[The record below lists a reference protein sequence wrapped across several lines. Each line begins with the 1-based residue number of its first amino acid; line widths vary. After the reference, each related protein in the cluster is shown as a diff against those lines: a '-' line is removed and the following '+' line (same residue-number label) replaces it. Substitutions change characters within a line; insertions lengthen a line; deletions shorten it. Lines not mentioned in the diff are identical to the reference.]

1 MLKLVIMSDLHI
13 VPEGAVSA
21 SLDTAARLEL
31 AVARVNARHADADLC
46 ILAGDLADL
55 GEAAAYERLQGLI
68 APLAPPVRLMLGN
81 HDNRPVFL
89 QVMGDGHSDDNG
101 FVQGVADLKGYRVIM
116 LDSSE
121 PGVVAGVLCQTRL
134 DWLAARLTESA
145 DRPVIVVIHHH
156 AAPLSI
162 PGDAIALRDPAALV
176 AVLKTHPDIR
186 AVIAGH
192 VHITTTAIWH
202 GLPFTTLAGG
212 HYSVGL
218 HLPGQPGEQS
228 RLEGPG
234 QFAVVLADA
243 DGCVVHFDNF
253 IDRHVEIARPNFR
266 ISRRSDA

>member
-13 VPEGAVSA
+13 VPPGAVSNT
-21 SLDTAARLEL
+21 LDTAARLEQ

-55 GEAAAYERLQGLI
+55 GEAVAYERMRGLI

-89 QVMGDGHSDDNG
+89 DIMGDGHSDENG
-101 FVQGVADLKGYRVIM
+101 FVQGVADIKGHRVIM
-116 LDSSE
+116 LDSTE
-121 PGVVAGVLCQTRL
+121 PGVVAGVLCQARL
-134 DWLAARLTESA
+134 DWLAARLAEAA
-145 DRPVIVVIHHH
+145 DRPVIVVLHHH
-156 AAPLSI
+156 VAPLSL
-162 PGDAIALRDPAALV
+162 PVDAIGLRDPAALV

-192 VHITTTAIWH
+192 VHLTTSAVWH
-202 GLPFTTLAGG
+202 GLPFVTLAGG

-218 HLPGQPGEQS
+218 KLPGDASEQAL
-228 RLEGPG
+228 LEGPG
-234 QFAVVLADA
+234 QLAVVLADS

-253 IDRHVEIARPNFR
+253 IDRHLEIARENFR
-266 ISRRSDA
+266 FSRRPDA